1 MTHAFTMSQ
10 LGGTHSTNTAA
21 RPKPLTGA
29 AALEWLVRFATL
41 DVAALAHGPPGDLPN
56 VLYDLKRWLDL
67 EPDEPLNEKV
77 NRLEKEPSDLLKL
90 VRQVAELMHALA
102 ERREFSAKYKA
113 GKVLLHADRL
123 AIEGA
128 RALSYRDAN
137 LRDAV
142 IRVAL
147 DDVYE
152 NPERALRIRRCRER
166 ACRKLFFANHGA
178 QLYCSH
184 RCAANAA
191 ARAYRQRRGTQSSRR
206 RLRDSDR
213 RMETQ

>member
-1 MTHAFTMSQ
+1 MSQ
-10 LGGTHSTNTAA
+10 IAGTHSTNTSA

-41 DVAALAHGPPGDLPN
+41 DVEALVHGPPGDLPN

-67 EPDEPLNEKV
+67 EPGEPLNEEV
-77 NRLEKEPSDLLKL
+77 DLLKREPRKL
-90 VRQVAELMHALA
+90 LKLIEQVASLMNALA
-102 ERREFSAKYKA
+102 ERREFSARYKA
-113 GKVLLHADRL
+113 GKVLLRANRL
-123 AIEGA
+123 AVDGA

-152 NPERALRIRRCRER
+152 NPERALKIRRCRER
-166 ACRKLFFANHGA
+166 ACGKLFFANHGA

-184 RCAANAA
+184 RCASNAA
-191 ARAYRQRRGTQSSRR
+191 ARAYRRRRGTQNSRQR
-206 RLRDSDR
+206 RRDSDHQ
-213 RMETQ
+213 METQ

>member
-1 MTHAFTMSQ
+1 MSQ
-10 LGGTHSTNTAA
+10 LAGSHSTNTAG
-21 RPKPLTGA
+21 RPKALTGA

-41 DVAALAHGPPGDLPN
+41 DVEALVHGPPGDLPN

-67 EPDEPLNEKV
+67 EPGEPLNEEVDLIKREPRKV
-77 NRLEKEPSDLLKL
+77 LKL
-90 VRQVAELMHALA
+90 VEQVASLMNALA

-113 GKVLLHADRL
+113 GKVWLRADRL
-123 AIEGA
+123 AVDGA

-152 NPERALRIRRCRER
+152 NPERALKIRRCRER
-166 ACRKLFFANHGA
+166 ACGKLFFANHGA
-178 QLYCSH
+178 QLYCGH
-184 RCAANAA
+184 RCASNAA
-191 ARAYRQRRGTQSSRR
+191 ARTYRAKQRTKGGRSKARASAQS
-206 RLRDSDR
+206 
-213 RMETQ
+213 